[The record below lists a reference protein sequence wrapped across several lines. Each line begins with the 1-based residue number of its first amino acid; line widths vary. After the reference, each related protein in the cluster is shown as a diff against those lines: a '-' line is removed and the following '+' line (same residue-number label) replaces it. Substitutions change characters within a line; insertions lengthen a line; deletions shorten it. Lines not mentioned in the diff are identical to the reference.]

1 MPQYED
7 TVQTV
12 YRVDEGADLH
22 INMNA
27 RANPDNIIYKWINQ
41 RVSRIIYIFLNILKK
56 NIING

>member
-27 RANPDNIIYKWINQ
+27 KANPDNIIYKWINQ
-41 RVSRIIYIFLNILKK
+41 RVSRIIYIFLSI
-56 NIING
+56 